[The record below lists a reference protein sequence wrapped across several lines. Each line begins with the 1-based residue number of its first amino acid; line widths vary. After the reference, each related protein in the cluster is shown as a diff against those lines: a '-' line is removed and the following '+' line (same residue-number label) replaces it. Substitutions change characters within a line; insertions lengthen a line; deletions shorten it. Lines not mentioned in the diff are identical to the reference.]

1 VTDRKKKDSLIPVDR
16 YVISQ
21 FNAINTS
28 LNSIQ
33 NTMYETQRTVGEIEG
48 VQKAQAVSL
57 QKVEKR
63 LDSVIK
69 TTDMKVDDLSRE
81 TTEIK
86 IRLLSDEPSR
96 EKIKWLRDAFNG
108 HNVKILLLILAAVI
122 AGALGVSFPFFN
134 E

>member
-1 VTDRKKKDSLIPVDR
+1 MTDRKKKDSLIPVDR